1 MKKELYVYI
10 LQCSDGTYYTGVTND
25 LDRRVGEH
33 NTEETEESKK
43 SYVYSRRP
51 AKLVFAESFSEYND
65 AIEFEKKI
73 KGWRRE
79 KKEAMIQGNYERL
92 IELSKTAKD
101 DYWAAKESPSTG
113 SG

>member
-10 LQCSDGTYYTGVTND
+10 LKCSDGYYYVGITNS
-25 LDRRVGEH
+25 LERRVWEH
-33 NTEETEESKK
+33 NNEETEEARK
-43 SYVYSRRP
+43 SYVYRRRP
-51 AKLVFAESFSEYND
+51 ATLVYAEYFTEFND

-92 IELSKTAKD
+92 IELSKNSKGRNAKVD
-101 DYWAAKESPSTG
+101 PSTG